1 MKIIYL
7 IKIQKTKFK
16 FYRYKMIGIF
26 LIILF
31 IPVSSAYAI
40 LSCSITTYLGCTGTV
55 VLRMSG
61 SDNAHAELPTEST
74 SAYDNNAVCCT
85 GVTGLSNSC
94 AISNKEIFARLSG
107 LTNAHVEQNTES
119 NPNYTEDACL
129 SSTYA
134 GDQITVGYQA
144 SNCTGYDT
152 TLFSMSGTPTNAM
165 VGGPSA
171 YNNKVCAKI
180 FTQSIS
186 FNISHS
192 SVGFGELSVSGLR
205 YATSDGTGSA
215 TETEAYAID
224 ISTNSASGY
233 GLYIKGDTL
242 KKGSYTIDPIG
253 GTNITPSPGT
263 RAFGIRAV
271 ASGGVGTVVSPYDGS
286 GFAYDASE
294 TTESTVATAGTG
306 DGVTT
311 IYSIRSVAT
320 IDSLLDYG
328 DYTTNLT
335 YIVVPNF

>member
-1 MKIIYL
+1 MKKIHL
-7 IKIQKTKFK
+7 LKKKKIKFFHKHLV
-16 FYRYKMIGIF
+16 IGIF

-31 IPVSSAYAI
+31 LPISYAYAV
-40 LSCSITTYLGCTGTV
+40 LSCSVTTSALCSGTV

-61 SDNAHAELPTEST
+61 SDNAHAELPSQTT
-74 SAYDNNAVCCT
+74 SVYDNNVVCCS

-94 AISNKEIFARLSG
+94 ALSNKEIFARLSG
-107 LTNAHVEQNTES
+107 VTNAHVERSTES
-119 NPNYTEDACL
+119 NANYTQNACL
-129 SSTYA
+129 ASTYA
-134 GDQITVGYQA
+134 GDQITIGYQT

-192 SVGFGELSVSGLR
+192 SVGFGQLTSSGLR
-205 YATSDGTGSA
+205 YATSDGIGSA

-263 RAFGIRAV
+263 KAFGIRAV
-271 ASGGVGTVVSPYDGS
+271 ASGGLGTVVSPYDGS
-286 GFAYDASE
+286 GFAYDATGS
-294 TTESTVATAGTG
+294 TESIVATAGTG
-306 DGVTT
+306 NGVTT
-311 IYSIRSVAT
+311 VYSVRSVAT
-320 IDSLLDYG
+320 IDALLDYG